1 MSEWFYWFQFYL
13 SVSQKK
19 KNLSVLLIF
28 DYFFVETLFSYVVAN
43 MVGEENDD
51 STLYSSREK
60 YNFCLVN

>member
-1 MSEWFYWFQFYL
+1 MVLLVSIL
-13 SVSQKK
+13 SLSFSKK
-19 KNLSVLLIF
+19 KNPSVLLIF

>member
-13 SVSQKK
+13 SVSQK

>member
-1 MSEWFYWFQFYL
+1 MNGFIGFSFISQFL
-13 SVSQKK
+13 KK

>member
-19 KNLSVLLIF
+19 KNLRLLIF

>member
-1 MSEWFYWFQFYL
+1 MVLLVSIL
-13 SVSQKK
+13 SLSFSKK
-19 KNLSVLLIF
+19 KYLRLLIF

>member
-1 MSEWFYWFQFYL
+1 MNGFIGFSFISQFL
-13 SVSQKK
+13 KKK

>member
-1 MSEWFYWFQFYL
+1 MNGFIGFNFISQFL
-13 SVSQKK
+13 KK

>member
-19 KNLSVLLIF
+19 KYLRLLIF